1 MVSSSRFSSHRAG
14 QSEQG
19 FALLI
24 TITLLSF
31 LVLLLVSL
39 AALTR
44 VETQVASNSQQQ
56 AQARQNALMALN
68 IAIGQLQKY
77 AGPDQR
83 VTAVADLAGDA
94 NGNRL
99 VSSVTGTSTTPVAP
113 ANTSGIAPPSTSTVT
128 HTAQNNGLVA
138 VRFGTRY
145 WTGVWGNYDAPAD
158 IYQQTPNAVLLN
170 WLVSGNEDRTF
181 TADVSGS
188 SPTGKIS
195 ASDGKTATYLP
206 NLSVTALK
214 SSTGATKTTTLSG
227 TTSATAPTATDTITL
242 SNGKTAVLLAGPNT
256 VGSDL
261 RKLEGLTNPERA
273 GDRYIIAPLVAIN
286 APQGAVPG
294 LGANAAP
301 ALGHYAYWIGDE
313 GVKARINLVDANAS
327 HTDTVNDALAR
338 ARLVT
343 APRAGAEVTADVPF
357 TGSLTDF
364 ATTAYATWSQTAAS
378 ASKALAPD
386 QFGFLDSTTL
396 TTTTLGRHFN
406 DFTTYSVGIE
416 ADSLNGGLRRDLTYY
431 LEKNPPTSGA
441 PNTLWNTTW
450 TGTDGQTAGAGQ
462 GIIPSSY
469 SPLMNTLAT
478 ADKRVPRWDILR
490 SFYTLPTTSVSGQA
504 NSLSGTSAD
513 MVNMQPAT
521 DTQVGITPVV
531 VQMRLLFG
539 VNADSNA
546 KTLKV
551 MASPIVV
558 LANPYAV
565 KLAVPSGLNFTLK
578 ADSRLTTGSGGSFDN
593 RFRIG
598 DANNK
603 KEVFGSGG
611 VLAGTVF
618 NIPASEFPSG
628 GIAPG
633 QTVVFS
639 VHTNALGAGATV
651 TMKAGIPTSFTYAY
665 VTYTNWTGT
674 GSLQMR
680 PWETGGNS
688 TFLAEFTIPGST
700 QVIQQIGGLNP
711 NRASSSYPNVFVN
724 SSSPSDQALA
734 LYEWQYNAPGSLLPT
749 GYTSAG
755 IANTTLRPF
764 ADFNPRAGYFR
775 VNNASYIAPPY
786 TQFYASVS
794 TATVVTDINKDIV
807 TSRYWGRDWAAAN
820 GTTTKAIFFDIPRRT
835 ASELPVLSLGGL
847 QHANLAAEDIP
858 ATAANIAS
866 EFGSSLTPP
875 PNPGHQPAYPF
886 GNSYASIFLPR
897 SSARASRTD
906 YFGENSSSAAAV
918 RSYYDI
924 SYLLNAAIWDGYF
937 LSSIPQS
944 GATYDSLNPR
954 LTLTSTATATN
965 VRDGQK
971 AAANLT
977 VNGAFNINS
986 TSVDAWKAVLAGMK
1000 NLPRLPALPTTAVN
1014 PNTATVFP
1022 RSLHQNTAA
1031 VSPPTGTGD
1040 DSYSGYRQLTDT
1052 ELTTLATEI
1061 VKQVRLRGPF
1071 VSLAQFVNRA
1081 LIDATADA
1089 ANGLGQAGALQ
1100 KAIDKAINASFST
1113 AAVNNTSTDTSSA
1126 AITDKATIPAVD
1138 DAGASGSEANGRGTN
1153 SLFGE
1158 TLPANTGIPTP
1169 LARSTAIPG
1178 WLTQADVLQA
1188 IAPVISPRSDTF
1200 TIRTYG
1206 QVVDPVNTATTV
1218 VLSRAWCEAVVQ
1230 RLPDYIDSSNAAEAS
1245 PASVKSLN
1253 QTFGR
1258 RFKIVSFRWL
1268 SANDI

>member
-1 MVSSSRFSSHRAG
+1 MVSFSRLFSHRAG
-14 QSEQG
+14 RSERG

-39 AALTR
+39 SALTR
-44 VETQVASNSQQQ
+44 VETQVAANSQQQ

-68 IAIGQLQKY
+68 IALGQLQKY

-83 VTAVADLAGDA
+83 VTATADLAGDA

-99 VSSVTGTSTTPVAP
+99 ISPATGTSTTPTTP
-113 ANTSGIAPPSTSTVT
+113 TNTAGIAPPSTSTG
-128 HTAQNNGLVA
+128 QSNGLVA

-158 IYQQTPNAVLLN
+158 IYKQTPNARLLN

-181 TADVSGS
+181 TADVTGS

-195 ASDGKTATYLP
+195 ASDGSSATYLP

-227 TTSATAPTATDTITL
+227 TTSTTAPTATDTITL
-242 SNGKTAVLLAGPNT
+242 SNNKTAVLLAGPNT
-256 VGSDL
+256 VGSDS
-261 RKLEGLTNPERA
+261 RKLEGLANPERA
-273 GDRYIIAPLVAIN
+273 GDRYIIAPLVSIN
-286 APQGAVPG
+286 APTGSVPG
-294 LGANAAP
+294 LGSNAAP
-301 ALGHYAYWIGDE
+301 TLGHYAYWIGDE
-313 GVKARINLVDANAS
+313 GVKARINLVDTNAS

-343 APRAGAEVTADVPF
+343 APRSGTEVIADVPF
-357 TGSLTDF
+357 IGALTDF
-364 ATTAYATWSQTAAS
+364 STTAYATWSQTAAS
-378 ASKALAPD
+378 ASKALAPY
-386 QFGFLDSTTL
+386 QFGFLDSTAL
-396 TTTTLGRHFN
+396 TPTTLGRHFN
-406 DFTTYSVGIE
+406 DFTTYSAGIE

-431 LEKNPPTSGA
+431 LEKNPPTSAA

-450 TGTDGQTAGAGQ
+450 TGTDGQTAGATQ

-469 SPLMNTLAT
+469 SPVMNTLST
-478 ADKRVPRWDILR
+478 SDKRVPRWDILR
-490 SFYTLPTTSVSGQA
+490 SFYNLPTTSVSGQA
-504 NSLSGTSAD
+504 NSLTGTSAD
-513 MVNMQPAT
+513 MVNIQPAT
-521 DTQVGITPVV
+521 DTQVGITPVI

-539 VNADSNA
+539 VNADSNS
-546 KTLKV
+546 KNLKI
-551 MASPIVV
+551 MATPIVV

-565 KLAVPSGLNFTLK
+565 KLAVPNGLNFTFK
-578 ADSRLTTGSGGSFDN
+578 PDSRITTGSGGTFDN

-603 KEVFGSGG
+603 KEVFSSGG
-611 VLAGTVF
+611 VLAGTIF

-633 QTVVFS
+633 QAVVFS
-639 VHTNALGAGATV
+639 VQTNAVGAGATI
-651 TMKAGIPTSFTYAY
+651 TMKSGIPTSYAYAY
-665 VTYTNWTGT
+665 VNYTGWTGS
-674 GSLQMR
+674 GASLQIR

-688 TFLAEFTIPGST
+688 TFLVEFTIPGSS

-711 NRASSSYPNVFVN
+711 NRASSNYPSISVN
-724 SSSPSDQALA
+724 TSTPSDQAVA
-734 LYEWQYNAPGSLLPT
+734 LYEWQYNAPGSLLPG
-749 GYTSAG
+749 GYTAAG

-775 VNNASYIAPPY
+775 VTNASYIAAPY
-786 TQFYASVS
+786 TQFYGPVT
-794 TATVVTDINKDIV
+794 TATVVTDINKDIALN
-807 TSRYWGRDWAAAN
+807 RYWGRDWGAAN
-820 GTTTKAIFFDIPRRT
+820 GTTTKAVFFDVPRRT
-835 ASELPVLSLGGL
+835 ASELPILSLASL

-858 ATAANIAS
+858 ANAASIAT

-906 YFGENSSSAAAV
+906 YFGDNSVSSPNA

-924 SYLLNAAIWDGYF
+924 SYLLNTAIWDGYF

-944 GATYDSLNPR
+944 GAVYDSLNPR
-954 LTLTSTATATN
+954 LKLTATATATN

-1000 NLPRLPALPTTAVN
+1000 NLPRLPALPSTAAN

-1031 VSPPTGTGD
+1031 TSPPTGTGD

-1081 LIDATADA
+1081 LIDATADTV
-1089 ANGLGQAGALQ
+1089 NGLGQAGALQ
-1100 KAIDKAINASFST
+1100 KAIDKAINASFSVT
-1113 AAVNNTSTDTSSA
+1113 AVNNTSSDTSSA
-1126 AITDKATIPAVD
+1126 AITDKATIPSAD
-1138 DAGASGSEANGRGTN
+1138 DTGASGSEANGRGTN

-1158 TLPANTGIPTP
+1158 ATPSNTNLPTA

-1206 QVVDPVNTATTV
+1206 EVVDPVNTASNV

-1230 RLPDYIDSSNAAEAS
+1230 RMPDYVDSSNSAEVSLSSA
-1245 PASVKSLN
+1245 KTLN

-1258 RFKIVSFRWL
+1258 RFKVVSFRWL